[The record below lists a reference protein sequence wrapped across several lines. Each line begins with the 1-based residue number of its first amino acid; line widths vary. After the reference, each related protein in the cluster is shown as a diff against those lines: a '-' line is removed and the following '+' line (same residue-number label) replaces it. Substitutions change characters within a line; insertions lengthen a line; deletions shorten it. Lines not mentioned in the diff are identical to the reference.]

1 MEDPVACLRVHLNVG
16 RVNDA
21 YNFDIR
27 SESPPCGVGEEL
39 TQKLELSTG
48 PALFL

>member
-1 MEDPVACLRVHLNVG
+1 MACVRVHLDVG
-16 RVNDA
+16 RVKDA
-21 YNFDIR
+21 DNFDIR

>member
-1 MEDPVACLRVHLNVG
+1 MEDPVACVCEHLSVG
-16 RVNDA
+16 RVKDA
-21 YNFDIR
+21 DNFDIR
-27 SESPPCGVGEEL
+27 SESPPRVVGEER